1 MKGRSGKVKW
11 KQVLKEH
18 NERVKV
24 DLLRKLLH
32 TA

>member
-18 NERVKV
+18 NEWVKV